1 MILVANGY
9 AARSMQQVKVLLR
22 YPVKS
27 LCSEFRDTL
36 KLNEC
41 GVVGIVLMQFATA
54 IASSAVA
61 KFSKTTSALIDWLS
75 WRLPMMRTLWLFG
88 FRAWFL

>member
-27 LCSEFRDTL
+27 LCSEVRETL
-36 KLNEC
+36 KLNER
-41 GVVGIVLMQFATA
+41 GVVGIVFMQFATA
-54 IASSAVA
+54 IASSAVE
-61 KFSKTTSALIDWLS
+61 KF
-75 WRLPMMRTLWLFG
+75 WRLRPH
-88 FRAWFL
+88 